1 VLTLEYNRDL
11 FATLCLGRHED
22 APPISDEQIEQL
34 RILAPH
40 LRRAVTIGRLLDA
53 TASAAASFEAALDAS
68 ASGVILVGPDM
79 NVVYANERANLML
92 RAGDPVATLG
102 GRLRLR
108 REVVPGQLE
117 SAVRSAGNEDQMG
130 RRGMGIPARRGDG
143 SAVVVH
149 VMPLERRAGHP
160 GSDLHASAA
169 VFLAEASE
177 EPNLPMEALTLL
189 YGLRPAEARVFELIV
204 AGRSSREIASA
215 LSVAP
220 NTLKT
225 HTQRL
230 FDKLGRHRRADL
242 VQLASE
248 LSFPH

>member
-1 VLTLEYNRDL
+1 
-11 FATLCLGRHED
+11 
-22 APPISDEQIEQL
+22 
-34 RILAPH
+34 
-40 LRRAVTIGRLLDA
+40 
-53 TASAAASFEAALDAS
+53 
-68 ASGVILVGPDM
+68 
-79 NVVYANERANLML
+79 
-92 RAGDPVATLG
+92 
-102 GRLRLR
+102 
-108 REVVPGQLE
+108 VVPGQLE
-117 SAVRSAGNEDQMG
+117 SAVRSAGNEGQMG